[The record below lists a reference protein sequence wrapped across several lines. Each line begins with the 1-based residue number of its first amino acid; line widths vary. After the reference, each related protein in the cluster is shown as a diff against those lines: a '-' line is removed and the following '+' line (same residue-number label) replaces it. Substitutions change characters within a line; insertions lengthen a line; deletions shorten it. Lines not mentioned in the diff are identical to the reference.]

1 MSRRLR
7 NLALCGASLTVI
19 ACVTTAVFV
28 TRASIDTS
36 PPAKQHV
43 APNRNFK
50 TSARLLRQPEAAR
63 LSQRLG
69 KRFGPSLAASVLTG
83 KLTVDGKE
91 RPIVMTRRQAET
103 GENVN
108 LQLAGASAA
117 LYWRAER
124 GAKAASN
131 ATDKEA
137 LFLERLSFD
146 SPDYF
151 VLAQLRGA
159 SYYTVARLVRPDN
172 APDNYDGPLWTVVR
186 VEEPPSEEQN
196 TQQVSRWRLFYI
208 NSSTGLID
216 KIVSEEQGQPI
227 EANFSDWTE
236 QSGEKFPATI
246 TWTNQGQ
253 TVMTLNLTN
262 LSTAAH

>member
-1 MSRRLR
+1 MSRILR
-7 NLALCGASLTVI
+7 NLALCGASLAVI
-19 ACVTTAVFV
+19 ACVTTAVLV
-28 TRASIDTS
+28 TRASID
-36 PPAKQHV
+36 PPVPATQDGALIRSK
-43 APNRNFK
+43 K
-50 TSARLLRQPEAAR
+50 TASKLLRQPEAAR

-69 KRFGPSLAASVLTG
+69 KRFGPGQAATVMTG
-83 KLTVDGKE
+83 KLIIEGKE
-91 RPIVMTRRQAET
+91 RPIVMTRRQAEH
-103 GENVN
+103 GENVE
-108 LQLAGASAA
+108 LQLAGVGAV
-117 LYWRAER
+117 LNWRAER
-124 GAKAASN
+124 GARASSN

-137 LFLERLSFD
+137 LLLERLSYD

-186 VEEPPSEEQN
+186 IEEPPSDEPN
-196 TQQVSRWRLFYI
+196 TQQVSRWRLFYL
-208 NSSTGLID
+208 NSITGLID